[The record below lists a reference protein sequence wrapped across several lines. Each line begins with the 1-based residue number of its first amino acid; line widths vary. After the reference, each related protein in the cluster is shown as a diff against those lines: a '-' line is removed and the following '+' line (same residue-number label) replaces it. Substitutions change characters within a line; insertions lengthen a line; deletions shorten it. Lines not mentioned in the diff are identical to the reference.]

1 MAIEKDYLRVLK
13 RIADAL
19 ETQTKEL
26 KEIRELISEG
36 DELDPDEPVA
46 DSDMPIQGAEIG
58 REYNRSLYKRIYG
71 KEKVKHG

>member
-46 DSDMPIQGAEIG
+46 DSDIPIQGAETG
-58 REYNRSLYKRIYG
+58 REYRR
-71 KEKVKHG
+71 